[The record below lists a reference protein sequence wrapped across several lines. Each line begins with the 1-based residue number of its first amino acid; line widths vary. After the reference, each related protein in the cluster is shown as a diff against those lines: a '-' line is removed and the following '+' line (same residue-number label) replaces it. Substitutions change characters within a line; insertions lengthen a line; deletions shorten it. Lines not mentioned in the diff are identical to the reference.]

1 MSRLLLSLT
10 LSAALA
16 APAAAQGPCGASGP
30 HLPAAG
36 GWSQYQTARGTMKM
50 AYLGHEANGDRIE
63 MQMTTDRGNMIMQ
76 VVTDGFPYDP
86 SGIHEAVL
94 KMGERPAM
102 KMPEM
107 MLQRM
112 GNNGGFSKDMCA
124 DLTKVGE
131 ETVTVPAGTFKTTHY
146 HFKSDRNVNGMQISS
161 EGDVWVNPDVPF
173 GMVKESGKTSGMRGE
188 QEMTMVL
195 TATGKDAKSSI
206 TETPQEM
213 GPGMM
218 MGPPRGGRSN

>member
-16 APAAAQGPCGASGP
+16 APAAAQSPCGANGP
-30 HLPAAG
+30 HLPASG
-36 GWSQYQTARGTMKM
+36 GWSQYQTAQGTLKM
-50 AYLGHEANGDRIE
+50 AYLGHETAGDRIE
-63 MQMTTDRGNMIMQ
+63 MQMSGERGNMIMQ
-76 VVTDGFPYDP
+76 VVVDGFPYD
-86 SGIHEAVL
+86 SKDIHEAVI
-94 KMGERPAM
+94 KFGDQPAM
-102 KMPEM
+102 KAPQM
-107 MLQRM
+107 MLERM
-112 GNNGGFSKDMCA
+112 GSNSAMTKDMCA

-161 EGDVWVNPDVPF
+161 EGDVWVSAGVPF
-173 GMVKESGKTSGMRGE
+173 GMVKEQGKTSGMRGDRE
-188 QEMTMVL
+188 TSMVL
-195 TATGKDAKSSI
+195 VATGTGAKSSI
-206 TETPQEM
+206 TETPREM

>member
-1 MSRLLLSLT
+1 
-10 LSAALA
+10 
-16 APAAAQGPCGASGP
+16 
-30 HLPAAG
+30 
-36 GWSQYQTARGTMKM
+36 
-50 AYLGHEANGDRIE
+50 
-63 MQMTTDRGNMIMQ
+63 
-76 VVTDGFPYDP
+76 
-86 SGIHEAVL
+86 
-94 KMGERPAM
+94 
-102 KMPEM
+102 
-107 MLQRM
+107 
-112 GNNGGFSKDMCA
+112 MCA